1 MSKRHFWKKN
11 PNKIPKI
18 PFWEIC
24 KRPFWKKNPDFFP
37 GYMVMNFKKIFF
49 PGNELASFLENKS
62 TDSNVWLQPYKIR

>member
-49 PGNELASFLENKS
+49 SGK
-62 TDSNVWLQPYKIR
+62 